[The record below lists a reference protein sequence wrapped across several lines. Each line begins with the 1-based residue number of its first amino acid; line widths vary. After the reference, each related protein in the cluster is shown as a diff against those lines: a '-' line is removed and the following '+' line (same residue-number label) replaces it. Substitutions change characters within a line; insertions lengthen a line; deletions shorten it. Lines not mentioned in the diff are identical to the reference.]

1 MRIVVTVVLLLI
13 GAVACTTNVCTNDC
27 QPTTE
32 PTIAKWRA
40 ACPEAGASGACACV
54 DMALW
59 SCMLRKGCY
68 KEAGDHTSVTQQDLR
83 NSCTLASDQ
92 ARALNTDCGLTCP

>member
-1 MRIVVTVVLLLI
+1 
-13 GAVACTTNVCTNDC
+13 
-27 QPTTE
+27 
-32 PTIAKWRA
+32 
-40 ACPEAGASGACACV
+40 
-54 DMALW
+54 MALW